1 MKTVMLALSL
11 LLVAGC
17 EDHYR
22 YPCQDPANWN
32 TEECQRPQC
41 EAEGICPDQL
51 TGRELDLTQGK
62 VEAAEQSEEPAAAPC
77 EQLTSEETGE

>member
-1 MKTVMLALSL
+1 MKAVMLALSL

-51 TGRELDLTQGK
+51 LGREIDLQQSK
-62 VEAAEQSEEPAAAPC
+62 VEAVEDSTTEEQAPC
-77 EQLTSEETGE
+77 EQPVVEESN

>member
-1 MKTVMLALSL
+1 MKAVMLALSL
-11 LLVAGC
+11 LFVAGC

-32 TEECQRPQC
+32 SEECQRPVC

-51 TGRELDLTQGK
+51 LGREIAEGK
-62 VEAAEQSEEPAAAPC
+62 VEAVEESNEAAPC
-77 EQLTSEETGE
+77 EQPNSEETGE

>member
-1 MKTVMLALSL
+1 MKAVAVLLALSL
-11 LLVAGC
+11 LLIAGC

-32 TEECQRPQC
+32 SEECQRPQC

-51 TGRELDLTQGK
+51 IGREIAEGK
-62 VEAAEQSEEPAAAPC
+62 IEAAEQSEEPAAAPC
-77 EQLTSEETGE
+77 EQPITEEPTE